1 MKKQFY
7 TVAEAAQIIGVSTT
21 AIYNKMN
28 KELSK
33 YVSKD
38 LKGKKVILAEG
49 LLPYLPH
56 EDEGFEGFETVI
68 SKKPSKVVNLSNL
81 LLEEKNKRISELEGE
96 IERLRAAIE
105 EKDKH
110 MAETTNRLMDVL
122 EQTAKLQEN
131 YQVLIARQQ
140 EVKQISDKKGFL
152 RNIFHK
158 ANTPHQE

>member
-49 LLPYLPH
+49 SLPYLPH
-56 EDEGFEGFETVI
+56 EDEGFERVETVI